1 MRVFLYAFFLLVFLS
16 CEKEKEPLILIGN
29 ITQIDEYDPE
39 IIEFENT
46 IGEINS
52 DRISSGYYMIYLPVI
67 ENVNH
72 VWVSINNQSLGGSDQ
87 PTIRTNGVG
96 KILIES
102 YYNGEHFDGM
112 LINNPFEIKIY
123 TN

>member
-87 PTIRTNGVG
+87 ATIRTNGVG